1 MGASK
6 PVCLGDLGVT
16 LCSLSLKPLASVHLT
31 SLLFLLISLFPSFN
45 THNIVNFAVVSA
57 ICLQFLCRSSVF
69 FFFFLCWQSGRI
81 VWTSIKA
88 GSFRSFRMFF
98 NSSSSSIHFLYIHN
112 QGLGAGTYPISHWVR
127 TRPGRLA
134 VPGSNKDTDTHFHS
148 HTQTLSPTLSCF

>member
-1 MGASK
+1 MGVSK

-31 SLLFLLISLFPSFN
+31 SLLFHLISLFPSFN

-69 FFFFLCWQSGRI
+69 FLILFWQSGSL

-88 GSFRSFRMFF
+88 DIRSFRMFF

-112 QGLGAGTYPISHWVR
+112 QGLGAGTHQSLGENMPWTARCPR
-127 TRPGRLA
+127 THTFTHTLKPCRPLFHVSRLWEE
-134 VPGSNKDTDTHFHS
+134 VP
-148 HTQTLSPTLSCF
+148 